1 MALIIIIIV
10 IGLIQLGIF
19 CGMTIPGISKYKN
32 IFNQDSTDWKAI
44 KKEKKTRKVQR
55 TIPGI
60 PIYDEYGNLS
70 YTPDKVV
77 TVDEEYYEDL
87 PASRIEVK
95 NCSTTLQTIIVAIN
109 RYLRENAQRTSDFG
123 LLKDIV
129 DRNCDAVEEDARELI
144 PIPLYLG
151 LAGTMLGIAI
161 GVGTLVWGGGLDQ
174 LLSSDG
180 SGVSSN
186 SIAPLLK
193 DVALAMICS
202 LVGVLLT
209 TTATLWMRHSN
220 SKVEQRK
227 HEFLSWMQATLLPEM
242 PDNMSSVVQKL
253 AGNLSNFNKAFSKN
267 ADKLNQTLEQ
277 ISEASENNAR
287 LLEAVKSLN
296 QVQLRQA
303 NLQLYERLTQST
315 QEIGVLADYLKNCS
329 SYLQHVKALND
340 KLDASEARMKAIEDM
355 GTYFANEKSQ
365 IEHVS
370 RVTLDTIG
378 QTDEAIR
385 KAAKQYGENMQ
396 TYFTT
401 MEESTTAQTAKMEKV
416 FSEQQQILAQ
426 KASEV
431 SHLVSEL
438 KNLQDVKQTMKS
450 LLEAYREQNRLL
462 TAALNRQASN
472 GTPLPVEQPPV
483 RLPKW
488 LVGVSILVALSI
500 VAAVALYCLQSFHI
514 IDL

>member
-19 CGMTIPGISKYKN
+19 SGMTVPGIIRYKK
-32 IFNQDSTDWKAI
+32 IFNENNEDWATTTKV
-44 KKEKKTRKVQR
+44 KKTRTVTER
-55 TIPGI
+55 IPGK
-60 PIYDEYGNLS
+60 PYFNEAGNLVYSSDEYKTKKETYWEN
-70 YTPDKVV
+70 
-77 TVDEEYYEDL
+77 L
-87 PASRIEVK
+87 PAAKIEVK
-95 NCSTTLQTIIVAIN
+95 NPSKTLQKIINSIN
-109 RYLRENAQRTSDFG
+109 RYLQENAQRTSDFG

-151 LAGTMLGIAI
+151 LAGTMVGIAI
-161 GVGTLVWGGGLDQ
+161 GVGTLVWGGGLEQ
-174 LLSSDG
+174 LFSSDG
-180 SGVSSN
+180 SGVSAN

-202 LVGVLLT
+202 LIGVMLT
-209 TTATLWMRHSN
+209 TIATLLMRYSN

-242 PDNMSSVVQKL
+242 PDNMSAVVQKL

-296 QVQLRQA
+296 QVQLQQA
-303 NLQLYERLTQST
+303 NLQLYAKLTQST
-315 QEIGVLADYLKNCS
+315 QEIGVLAAYLNNCS

-370 RVTLDTIG
+370 KTTLDTIG

-401 MEESTTAQTAKMEKV
+401 LEESTTAQTAKMEKV
-416 FSEQQQILAQ
+416 FTEQQQALAK

-431 SHLVSEL
+431 SQLVGEL
-438 KNLQDVKQTMKS
+438 KNLQDVKLTMKN
-450 LLEAYREQNRLL
+450 LLDAYHEQNRLL
-462 TAALNRQASN
+462 TVALNRQGNNS
-472 GTPLPVEQPPV
+472 TPLPVEQEPV

-488 LVGVSILVALSI
+488 LVVVSIFVALSI